1 VTTANVVL
9 VFPSNAGTMIA
20 TKTLRDSGVSSKMM
34 PTPRGVESAANLCL
48 SVEEAL
54 ETKALAALKAA
65 NVAISAVFR

>member
-1 VTTANVVL
+1 MTAANVVL

-20 TKTLRDSGVSSKMM
+20 TKALRDSGVLAKMM
-34 PTPRGVESAANLCL
+34 PTPAGVQSAANLCL

-54 ETKALAALKAA
+54 ENKALAALKAA